1 MGLTTTKLELRNP
14 RRPDLP
20 AVEMD
25 ALADTGSDLMC
36 IPPRVQ
42 LQLGLEEAETRT
54 IVLADG
60 TRRSVPYV
68 GPLQLRFAN
77 RTGFGGARYRWAARG
92 TAPTS
97 DCSMSPRTY
106 RNRIKALNAVAILL
120 SQPTLRRSDCESM
133 KALSA
138 AGSRRRGSK
147 LSSSGRSNRKAR
159 TYCR

>member
-1 MGLTTTKLELRNP
+1 MGLTTTRIELRNP

-25 ALADTGSDLMC
+25 ALADTCSDLMC

-77 RTGFGGARYRWAARG
+77 RTGFGGALVMGDQPLLGAIAMQ
-92 TAPTS
+92 
-97 DCSMSPRTY
+97 DMDLVVIPRT
-106 RNRIKALNAVAILL
+106 RRVVVNPASPDVATV
-120 SQPTLRRSDCESM
+120 SARR
-133 KALSA
+133 A
-138 AGSRRRGSK
+138 A
-147 LSSSGRSNRKAR
+147 
-159 TYCR
+159 

>member
-1 MGLTTTKLELRNP
+1 MGLTATRIELRNP

-68 GPLQLRFAN
+68 GPLQLHFAN
-77 RTGFGGARYRWAARG
+77 RTAFGGALVMGDQPLLGAIAMQ
-92 TAPTS
+92 
-97 DCSMSPRTY
+97 DMDLVVIPRT
-106 RNRIKALNAVAILL
+106 RRVVVNPASPDVATV
-120 SQPTLRRSDCESM
+120 SARR
-133 KALSA
+133 LA
-138 AGSRRRGSK
+138 A
-147 LSSSGRSNRKAR
+147 
-159 TYCR
+159 

>member
-1 MGLTTTKLELRNP
+1 MGLTTTKIELRNP

-77 RTGFGGARYRWAARG
+77 RTGFGGALVMGDQPLLGAIAMQ
-92 TAPTS
+92 
-97 DCSMSPRTY
+97 DMDLVVIPRT
-106 RNRIKALNAVAILL
+106 RRVVVNPASPDVATV
-120 SQPTLRRSDCESM
+120 SARR
-133 KALSA
+133 A
-138 AGSRRRGSK
+138 A
-147 LSSSGRSNRKAR
+147 
-159 TYCR
+159 

>member
-1 MGLTTTKLELRNP
+1 MGLTTTKIELGNP

-20 AVEMD
+20 PVEMD

-42 LQLGLEEAETRT
+42 RQLGLEEAEVRT

-77 RTGFGGARYRWAARG
+77 RTGFGGALVMGDQPLLGAIAMQ
-92 TAPTS
+92 
-97 DCSMSPRTY
+97 DMDLVVIPRT
-106 RNRIKALNAVAILL
+106 RRVVVNPASPDVATV
-120 SQPTLRRSDCESM
+120 SARR
-133 KALSA
+133 LA
-138 AGSRRRGSK
+138 A
-147 LSSSGRSNRKAR
+147 
-159 TYCR
+159 

>member
-1 MGLTTTKLELRNP
+1 MGLTTTRIELRNP

-77 RTGFGGARYRWAARG
+77 RTGFGGALVMGDQPLLGAIAMQ
-92 TAPTS
+92 
-97 DCSMSPRTY
+97 DMDLVVIPRT
-106 RNRIKALNAVAILL
+106 RRVVVNPASPDVATV
-120 SQPTLRRSDCESM
+120 SARR
-133 KALSA
+133 A
-138 AGSRRRGSK
+138 A
-147 LSSSGRSNRKAR
+147 
-159 TYCR
+159 

>member
-1 MGLTTTKLELRNP
+1 MGPTTTKLELRNP

-20 AVEMD
+20 AVEVD

-42 LQLGLEEAETRT
+42 RQLALEAAEIRT

-77 RTGFGGARYRWAARG
+77 RTGFGGALVMGDQPLLGAIAMQ
-92 TAPTS
+92 
-97 DCSMSPRTY
+97 DMDLVVIPRT
-106 RNRIKALNAVAILL
+106 RRVVVNPLSPDVATV
-120 SQPTLRRSDCESM
+120 SARR
-133 KALSA
+133 LA
-138 AGSRRRGSK
+138 A
-147 LSSSGRSNRKAR
+147 
-159 TYCR
+159 

>member
-1 MGLTTTKLELRNP
+1 MGLTTTRLELRNP

-68 GPLQLRFAN
+68 GPLQLSFAN
-77 RTGFGGARYRWAARG
+77 RTGFGGALVMGDQPLLGAIAMQ
-92 TAPTS
+92 
-97 DCSMSPRTY
+97 DMDLVVIPRT
-106 RNRIKALNAVAILL
+106 RRVVVNPASPDVATV
-120 SQPTLRRSDCESM
+120 SARR
-133 KALSA
+133 A
-138 AGSRRRGSK
+138 A
-147 LSSSGRSNRKAR
+147 
-159 TYCR
+159 

>member
-1 MGLTTTKLELRNP
+1 MGLTTTRIELRNP

-60 TRRSVPYV
+60 TRRSAPYV
-68 GPLQLRFAN
+68 GPLQLHFAN
-77 RTGFGGARYRWAARG
+77 RTGFGGALVMGDQPLLGAIAMQ
-92 TAPTS
+92 
-97 DCSMSPRTY
+97 DMDLVVIPRT
-106 RNRIKALNAVAILL
+106 RRVVVNPASPDVATV
-120 SQPTLRRSDCESM
+120 SARR
-133 KALSA
+133 LA
-138 AGSRRRGSK
+138 A
-147 LSSSGRSNRKAR
+147 
-159 TYCR
+159 

>member
-1 MGLTTTKLELRNP
+1 MGLTTTKLELQNP

-42 LQLGLEEAETRT
+42 RQLALEAAEIRT

-77 RTGFGGARYRWAARG
+77 RTGFGGALVMGDQPLLGAIAMQ
-92 TAPTS
+92 
-97 DCSMSPRTY
+97 DMDLVVIPRT
-106 RNRIKALNAVAILL
+106 RRVVVNPLSPDVATV
-120 SQPTLRRSDCESM
+120 SARR
-133 KALSA
+133 LA
-138 AGSRRRGSK
+138 A
-147 LSSSGRSNRKAR
+147 
-159 TYCR
+159 